1 MAATLTSSLPL
12 SVISAFL
19 SPVQRWSRHGLIT
32 IGCSL
37 GMTLLGSEVVV
48 AQPMDLPAVAR
59 CQMEVASQ
67 PNREALIRNWIHRA
81 GQTDALAALCLSFSP
96 NPNAGESLAW
106 LRRAADLGLPDAQL
120 LLGADLEVGF
130 KSPPNSQEA
139 MRWYRKAAQADF
151 PFMSSVQFIRKAGP
165 TNGKTCL
172 KPTTG
177 RRLRPGINSDRPR
190 NSQIRSAH
198 SSHMMSAHASMPAS
212 RNGSASSRSLSC
224 PKSIR
229 TYCGSMR
236 PLASSLRQI
245 ISNIIRYLLGGA
257 SASRLTHDEGRAQ
270 QARADLAM
278 LQILVQESERPH
290 TDGSLSGSPV
300 EDDPHP

>member
-1 MAATLTSSLPL
+1 MGCVQKGVALTMAAILTSSLPL

-37 GMTLLGSEVVV
+37 GMTLIGSEVVI

-67 PNREALIRNWIHRA
+67 PNREALIRSWIHRA

-130 KSPPNSQEA
+130 KSPPNSHEA

-151 PFMSSVQFIRKAGP
+151 PFAQYE
-165 TNGKTCL
+165 L
-172 KPTTG
+172 
-177 RRLRPGINSDRPR
+177 
-190 NSQIRSAH
+190 
-198 SSHMMSAHASMPAS
+198 
-212 RNGSASSRSLSC
+212 GSIYS
-224 PKSIR
+224 
-229 TYCGSMR
+229 
-236 PLASSLRQI
+236 
-245 ISNIIRYLLGGA
+245 
-257 SASRLTHDEGRAQ
+257 EGRANQ
-270 QARADLAM
+270 RQDLPEAYYWAQLAARHQFRPAKELADTLSPQ
-278 LQILVQESERPH
+278 LSHDERARI
-290 TDGSLSGSPV
+290 DGRIKKWKRVVS
-300 EDDPHP
+300 